1 MVHKEVTAS
10 NSNSNSSSNSPRGSG
25 VLEQTVVGSGAEEV
39 GVVTCSSLSNSRN
52 GVAEEEAVAMV
63 VRISKLLPLYSSSYM
78 VGPRLMP
85 TQQRG

>member
-1 MVHKEVTAS
+1 
-10 NSNSNSSSNSPRGSG
+10 
-25 VLEQTVVGSGAEEV
+25 
-39 GVVTCSSLSNSRN
+39 
-52 GVAEEEAVAMV
+52 VAMV